1 MQELA
6 SNQKMLKE
14 TNKKLISERDEIQ
27 ILKNSLEEQICQLIA
42 ENNNKTIIDE
52 NVKYLKTSSS
62 IEELKS
68 VKARLKSEIDS
79 DELKCNEEV
88 EKKNKYKV
96 SNFLFKRNKLNI

>member
-42 ENNNKTIIDE
+42 ENNKK
-52 NVKYLKTSSS
+52 VLLQSQSSS
-62 IEELKS
+62 YGK
-68 VKARLKSEIDS
+68 
-79 DELKCNEEV
+79 
-88 EKKNKYKV
+88 
-96 SNFLFKRNKLNI
+96 